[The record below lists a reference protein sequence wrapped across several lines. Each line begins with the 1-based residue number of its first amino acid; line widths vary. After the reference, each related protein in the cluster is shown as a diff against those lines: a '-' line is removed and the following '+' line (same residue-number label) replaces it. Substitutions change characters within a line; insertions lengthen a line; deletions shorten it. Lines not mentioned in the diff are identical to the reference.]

1 MNRST
6 AALIIAILLHLLII
20 ALFVILGMLAP
31 SLEPK
36 KPEEEKEH
44 RIKVSLKE
52 MPKAVKDALVK
63 NKIEKTTVAP
73 PMPKGKQLEAIP
85 QQSFTKVPPAP
96 HKIPEP
102 VVKPAPPT
110 KPAEKTR
117 AFPEPAQHIG
127 LPKEAKKV
135 VPVVKTPEEPKP
147 PVEPEQESKAPA
159 ESSKLYSKL
168 LNPTISTSQKIPQER
183 SSQRESSVNKNI
195 RDAYGDT
202 FGELSAGQQKFILD
216 NQEIMRRITQE
227 VLNRVASTNIPD
239 NFRVNTFNVVEFYLY
254 PNGNISDIT
263 FIKRSGFYMLD
274 DTTVETIQYA
284 YGRYPK
290 PAEKTLIR
298 YKVGYY
304 LQGY

>member
-20 ALFVILGMLAP
+20 ALFVILGMLSP
-31 SLEPK
+31 L
-36 KPEEEKEH
+36 PEEKPKEEEH

-63 NKIEKTTVAP
+63 NKIPQKSPVAP
-73 PMPKGKQLEAIP
+73 PMPKGQQLEDIP
-85 QQSFTKVPPAP
+85 SSEFTRVPPAP

-102 VVKPAPPT
+102 VVKPAPA
-110 KPAEKTR
+110 AEPVKKSEPL
-117 AFPEPAQHIG
+117 PEAAKHIEV
-127 LPKEAKKV
+127 PKEVLTKS
-135 VPVVKTPEEPKP
+135 VPVAKASKKPIETPKEEPE
-147 PVEPEQESKAPA
+147 VPA

-168 LNPTISTSQKIPQER
+168 LTPTLSTAKQQKQMPKE
-183 SSQRESSVNKNI
+183 RESQINRNI
-195 RDAYGDT
+195 KEAYGDT
-202 FGELSAGQQKFILD
+202 FGELSAGEQKFILD
-216 NQEIMRRITQE
+216 NQEIMRRITQQ

-239 NFRVNTFNVVEFYLY
+239 NLRVNSYNLIEFYLY
-254 PNGNISDIT
+254 PNGDISEIKFIT
-263 FIKRSGFYMLD
+263 RSGFYMLD

-284 YGRYPK
+284 YGRYPH
-290 PAEKTLIR
+290 PPEKTLIR